1 MEQKD
6 YILREIEK
14 IGLILIAIKQKLFG
28 GKENLAITI
37 EKQMEETK
45 DALLTELKFDID
57 NFLSL
62 DKAETEQ
69 YLAEFEGFNAENIEH
84 LADIIFQIGFAK
96 NQKIYLKSI
105 FNFTNFAFLLIKHF
119 RWIEKEKWRKLEGVW
134 GVENT
139 KI

>member
-37 EKQMEETK
+37 DKQMEETK

-96 NQKIYLKSI
+96 KSENYLKKSLQLYEFCI
-105 FNFTNFAFLLIKHF
+105 FSSKTFSLDRERRMEEIRRCL
-119 RWIEKEKWRKLEGVW
+119 GS
-134 GVENT
+134 
-139 KI
+139 

>member
-69 YLAEFEGFNAENIEH
+69 YLAEFEGFNAENTEH
-84 LADIIFQIGFAK
+84 LADIISQIGFAK
-96 NQKIYLKSI
+96 KSENYLEKALQLYEFCI
-105 FNFTNFAFLLIKHF
+105 FSSKTFSLDRERRMEEIRRCL
-119 RWIEKEKWRKLEGVW
+119 GS
-134 GVENT
+134 
-139 KI
+139 

>member
-84 LADIIFQIGFAK
+84 LADIISQIGFAK
-96 NQKIYLKSI
+96 KSENYLEKALQLYEFCI
-105 FNFTNFAFLLIKHF
+105 FTNKTFSLD
-119 RWIEKEKWRKLEGVW
+119 RERKMEGIR
-134 GVENT
+134 NYLAR
-139 KI
+139 